1 MNEQIQQQTPQPE
14 KKPSQHM
21 HDTKTTF
28 LVVVTFV
35 FALLSLVSL
44 FFVLRMRNDVMTQPK
59 PQSEQEIIVS
69 EIEPVET
76 NIPDDELN
84 LEKEVFELDK
94 LNLEKIENSYSEETL
109 D

>member
-1 MNEQIQQQTPQPE
+1 
-14 KKPSQHM
+14 
-21 HDTKTTF
+21 
-28 LVVVTFV
+28 
-35 FALLSLVSL
+35 
-44 FFVLRMRNDVMTQPK
+44 MRNDVMTQPK